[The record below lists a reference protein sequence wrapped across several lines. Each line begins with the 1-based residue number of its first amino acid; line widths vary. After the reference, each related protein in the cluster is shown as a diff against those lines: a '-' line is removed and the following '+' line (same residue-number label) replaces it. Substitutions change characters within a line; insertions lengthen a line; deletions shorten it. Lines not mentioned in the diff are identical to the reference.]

1 MNPSPVVIPAKAG
14 VNCGAEGV
22 SRSSGPARAANALS
36 ISEGPQQPRE
46 PKKLDPRF
54 RGDDKKRVLRTPIR
68 SVKTPMAKILVA
80 IAVGIVF
87 IVLCLGLYT
96 LWRGGDTARSWSN
109 KLMRI
114 RVLAQFIAI
123 IIIMAV
129 LYFSQ
134 HN

>member
-1 MNPSPVVIPAKAG
+1 MG
-14 VNCGAEGV
+14 
-22 SRSSGPARAANALS
+22 
-36 ISEGPQQPRE
+36 
-46 PKKLDPRF
+46 
-54 RGDDKKRVLRTPIR
+54 
-68 SVKTPMAKILVA
+68 KILVA

-96 LWRGGDTARSWSN
+96 LWKGGNTARTWSN

-123 IIIMAV
+123 VIIMLV

-134 HN
+134 R